1 MLREAERGSGGGD
14 KNMEAELRQGIR
26 RSRGLSDMLQCDPHS
41 ESQPSK
47 AGLRDMQIQVS
58 QSMSRQ
64 MVPHVS

>member
-1 MLREAERGSGGGD
+1 MEAERGSVGGD
-14 KNMEAELRQGIR
+14 KNMEEELGQGIW

-58 QSMSRQ
+58 QSMFRQ
-64 MVPHVS
+64 VVPHIS